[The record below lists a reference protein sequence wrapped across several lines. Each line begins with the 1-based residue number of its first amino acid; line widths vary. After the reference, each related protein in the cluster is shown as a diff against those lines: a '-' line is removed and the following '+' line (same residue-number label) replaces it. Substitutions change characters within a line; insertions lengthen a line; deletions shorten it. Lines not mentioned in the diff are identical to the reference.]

1 MMGTT
6 DDVCI
11 GSDPE
16 VGRIDNCVCG
26 QDLPFGKR
34 PSSAETRTVSNAPLQ
49 DIAGLLLDARKLTLF
64 ALTLSTFQEAPSSGN
79 HAQLGQYS

>member
-1 MMGTT
+1 MGTT

-16 VGRIDNCVCG
+16 VGRIVNCVCG
-26 QDLPFGKR
+26 QDLPFGNR
-34 PSSAETRTVSNAPLQ
+34 PSSAEMPTVSNAPVVAAWGRLVV
-49 DIAGLLLDARKLTLF
+49 ARKRTLLS
-64 ALTLSTFQEAPSSGN
+64 LTLSALQEAPSSGN